1 MAIYATSTFQNI
13 YNWLIILIA
22 FIGFFRSVQVWMVWK
37 KMDAQPQYMKQKACA
52 NEAFIKKN
60 WNITFLVGTCLSL
73 GILAR
78 LVGSFLEISASS
90 LVADMLGLLAL
101 VFVVDLVN
109 QWYALTCE

>member
-1 MAIYATSTFQNI
+1 MPIYASTFHNT

-22 FIGFFRSVQVWMVWK
+22 FIGFFRSIQVWMVWK
-37 KMDAQPQYMKQKACA
+37 KMDAPSQHMKQKACV
-52 NEAFIKKN
+52 NELFIRNN

-78 LVGSFLEISASS
+78 LVGGFLEISLSS
-90 LVADMLGLLAL
+90 LIADILGLLAL
-101 VFVVDLVN
+101 VFVVVLVN